1 MILSSFLGI
10 FFINNII
17 ATELQKI
24 IRNFAVEK
32 IKKDLERSRKKDQE
46 GKIKKDNKKD
56 NKKDKKIKRK
66 DI

>member
-24 IRNFAVEK
+24 ICNFAVEK
-32 IKKDLERSRKKDQE
+32 IKKDQER
-46 GKIKKDNKKD
+46 KIKKDLERKIYKDQERKIKKERLR
-56 NKKDKKIKRK
+56 KIKR
-66 DI
+66 

>member
-1 MILSSFLGI
+1 MMLSSFLGI
-10 FFINNII
+10 FLFNDII

-32 IKKDLERSRKKDQE
+32 KELAIKPVSIEYKVNS
-46 GKIKKDNKKD
+46 
-56 NKKDKKIKRK
+56 RK

>member
-32 IKKDLERSRKKDQE
+32 IKKDQER
-46 GKIKKDNKKD
+46 KI
-56 NKKDKKIKRK
+56 KKDKKIKRK

>member
-32 IKKDLERSRKKDQE
+32 IKKDLERKIKKDLE
-46 GKIKKDNKKD
+46 GKIKKERLR
-56 NKKDKKIKRK
+56 KIKR
-66 DI
+66 

>member
-10 FFINNII
+10 FVIKNII

-24 IRNFAVEK
+24 IRNFAIEK
-32 IKKDLERSRKKDQE
+32 IKKDLE
-46 GKIKKDNKKD
+46 GKI
-56 NKKDKKIKRK
+56 KKDKKIKRK

>member
-10 FFINNII
+10 FVIKNII

-24 IRNFAVEK
+24 IRNFAIEK
-32 IKKDLERSRKKDQE
+32 IKKDLER
-46 GKIKKDNKKD
+46 KIKKDLEGKI
-56 NKKDKKIKRK
+56 KKDKKIKRK

>member
-32 IKKDLERSRKKDQE
+32 IKKDKESHDCHVFRR
-46 GKIKKDNKKD
+46 
-56 NKKDKKIKRK
+56 R
-66 DI
+66 

>member
-32 IKKDLERSRKKDQE
+32 IKKDQERKIKKDQE
-46 GKIKKDNKKD
+46 EKI
-56 NKKDKKIKRK
+56 KKDKKIKRK

>member
-32 IKKDLERSRKKDQE
+32 IKKYLER
-46 GKIKKDNKKD
+46 KIKKDLER
-56 NKKDKKIKRK
+56 KI
-66 DI
+66 

>member
-32 IKKDLERSRKKDQE
+32 IKKDLE
-46 GKIKKDNKKD
+46 GKIMKERLR
-56 NKKDKKIKRK
+56 KIKR
-66 DI
+66 

>member
-10 FFINNII
+10 FFINNLI

-32 IKKDLERSRKKDQE
+32 IKKDLERKIKKDLE
-46 GKIKKDNKKD
+46 GKIKKERLR
-56 NKKDKKIKRK
+56 KIKR
-66 DI
+66 

>member
-17 ATELQKI
+17 ATELQKN

-32 IKKDLERSRKKDQE
+32 IKKDQE
-46 GKIKKDNKKD
+46 GKI
-56 NKKDKKIKRK
+56 KKDKKIKRK

>member
-10 FFINNII
+10 FVLNNFI

-46 GKIKKDNKKD
+46 GKIKKD
-56 NKKDKKIKRK
+56 KKIKRK

>member
-32 IKKDLERSRKKDQE
+32 IKKERSRRKDQE
-46 GKIKKDNKKD
+46 GKIKKERLR
-56 NKKDKKIKRK
+56 KIKR
-66 DI
+66 

>member
-32 IKKDLERSRKKDQE
+32 TKKDQERKIKKERSRKKDQE
-46 GKIKKDNKKD
+46 GKIKKD
-56 NKKDKKIKRK
+56 KKIKRK

>member
-24 IRNFAVEK
+24 IRNFAVEEK
-32 IKKDLERSRKKDQE
+32 ELAIKPVSIEYKVNS
-46 GKIKKDNKKD
+46 
-56 NKKDKKIKRK
+56 RK

>member
-32 IKKDLERSRKKDQE
+32 TKKDQE
-46 GKIKKDNKKD
+46 RKIKKERLR
-56 NKKDKKIKRK
+56 KIKRLRGK
-66 DI
+66 IYEIIRT

>member
-32 IKKDLERSRKKDQE
+32 IKKDKERFR
-46 GKIKKDNKKD
+46 KIKKERLR
-56 NKKDKKIKRK
+56 KIKR
-66 DI
+66 

>member
-32 IKKDLERSRKKDQE
+32 IKKDLERKIKKDQE
-46 GKIKKDNKKD
+46 GNI
-56 NKKDKKIKRK
+56 KKDKKIKRK

>member
-1 MILSSFLGI
+1 MMILSSFLGI

-32 IKKDLERSRKKDQE
+32 IKKERSRRKDQE
-46 GKIKKDNKKD
+46 GKI
-56 NKKDKKIKRK
+56 KKDKKIKRK

>member
-10 FFINNII
+10 FVIKNII

-32 IKKDLERSRKKDQE
+32 IKKERSRRKDQE
-46 GKIKKDNKKD
+46 GKI
-56 NKKDKKIKRK
+56 KKDKKIKRK

>member
-10 FFINNII
+10 FLFNDII

-46 GKIKKDNKKD
+46 GKIKKD
-56 NKKDKKIKRK
+56 KKIKRK

>member
-32 IKKDLERSRKKDQE
+32 TKKDQE
-46 GKIKKDNKKD
+46 RKIKKERLR
-56 NKKDKKIKRK
+56 KIKK
-66 DI
+66 

>member
-32 IKKDLERSRKKDQE
+32 IKKDLER
-46 GKIKKDNKKD
+46 KIKKDKEGKI
-56 NKKDKKIKRK
+56 KKDKKIKRK

>member
-32 IKKDLERSRKKDQE
+32 TKKDLER
-46 GKIKKDNKKD
+46 KIKKERLR
-56 NKKDKKIKRK
+56 KIKR
-66 DI
+66 